1 MKRFLSVVVNF
12 TVLALVVVLPGDL
25 QVEAQQRVK
34 SLVDDEAG
42 HVALGL
48 AIRRLGVSGTF
59 MQAAAHPD
67 DEHNGLYAM
76 LTHGQG
82 LRSIDVQT
90 TRGGGGQNEIGPELF
105 QDIAVLRTAELMAAH
120 TLDGAEQR
128 FTRAIDFGYSF
139 SPEEIYRVWG
149 RDEVVGDFTRLIR
162 TFRPE
167 VVLTMNIQG
176 SGGDRAH
183 EATAVLVREAYEA
196 AADPA
201 RFPEQ
206 IREGL
211 RPWQAKKLYFTG
223 RRGGPPGAPT
233 DQTFA
238 TIDTDIFDPLL
249 GRTYSEIGFDARSN
263 HKCQGMG
270 QLSRLPGAG
279 FGRRGGYQLVETTIP
294 GQKGKDEASLF
305 EGIDTGLTSLAEFAG
320 QTPPDAL
327 TSGLAAIADAARRA
341 REAFDARDD
350 DATAAPIEAGL
361 TAVRALRARL
371 NSMDLDEN
379 ARYEIDFR
387 LQNEEEDFE
396 NAVLAAHG
404 LSLQAVADDG
414 LVVGGQPINVT
425 LLAVNRGASDVT
437 LSEVAVAG
445 FDATGG
451 CQPAVVAKRTGIY
464 TCDAD
469 VRVPATAKLT
479 DRYWTDRYWKSPRP
493 ALALNIYDPDVPWG
507 APFRPT
513 PFRATF
519 RVKAGDVEVTR
530 DLPVRFRYADDIF
543 VGEKEMDV
551 SVVPTFSVKTTPTM
565 AVIPAAAAEST
576 VQPVEEQVMVSVTN
590 GTSEA
595 AQATVRLELPEGWTA
610 EPATAPLEFMS
621 QDEALTVRFTVTVP
635 ATASLGEHLVRAVV
649 TSPATGSQQFASGY
663 QEVEYPHIERR
674 QVIKPA
680 ETTFKVMD
688 VRITPDI
695 TLGYI
700 VGAGDQV
707 PPALEQL
714 GASVTFIDTDELA
727 WGELSRY
734 DVIMTGVR
742 AYERRTD
749 LQAYNRR
756 LIDYVED
763 GGTLIVQYNKMAF
776 NQEQYGP
783 YPATVSR
790 NRVTDETG
798 PVRVLVSDHPVF
810 NTPNTIDEDTWRGW
824 VQERGLYFLGEK
836 DPQYV
841 DLLSVEEPFP
851 DNAGVKV
858 GALVEAKAGEGRWI
872 YVGLGLWRQI
882 PAGVEGAYEL
892 LANLISLGRAPQQAA
907 P

>member
-1 MKRFLSVVVNF
+1 MRRFLTGLVTF
-12 TVLALVVVLPGDL
+12 AVLALVPVLPGDL
-25 QVEAQQRVK
+25 GVEAQQRVK
-34 SLVDDEAG
+34 SLVADDAG
-42 HVALGL
+42 HVELGL

-105 QDIAVLRTAELMAAH
+105 QDLAVLRTAELMAAH
-120 TLDGAEQR
+120 ELDGAEQW
-128 FTRAIDFGYSF
+128 FIRAIDPGYSF
-139 SPEEIYRVWG
+139 SPEEMYKVWG

-167 VVLTMNIQG
+167 VVLTMRDQG
-176 SGGDRAH
+176 RGGGRAH
-183 EATAVLVREAYEA
+183 EATAVLVREAYQA

-201 RFPEQ
+201 RFPDQ
-206 IREGL
+206 IKEGL

-223 RRGGPPGAPT
+223 PPPDT
-233 DQTFA
+233 KLA
-238 TIDTDIFDPLL
+238 TIDTQIFDPLL
-249 GRTYSEIGFDARSN
+249 GRTYSEIGADARSN

-270 QLSRLPGAG
+270 QLSGLPAAG
-279 FGRRGGYQLVETTIP
+279 FGRGGRYELVETTIP

-305 EGIDTGLTSLAEFAG
+305 EGIDTSLTSLAQFGG

-327 TSGLAAIADAARRA
+327 RSGLAAIAAAARRA
-341 REAFDARDD
+341 GTAFDAGDD

-361 TAVRALRARL
+361 TAVRALRAKL
-371 NSMDLDEN
+371 DSMGLDET

-387 LQNEEEDFE
+387 LQNEEADFE

-404 LSLQAVADDG
+404 LSLHAVADDG
-414 LVVGGQPINVT
+414 LVVGGQPIKVT

-451 CQPAVVAKRTGIY
+451 CMPAPVAKRTGIY

-479 DRYWTDRYWKSPRP
+479 DRYWTDRYWHRP
-493 ALALNIYDPDVPWG
+493 QPDLALNIFDPDVPWG

-530 DLPVRFRYADDIF
+530 DLPVRFRYAEDIF
-543 VGEKEMDV
+543 IGEKHMDV

-576 VQPVEEQVMVSVTN
+576 AKPVEEQVVVSVTN
-590 GTSEA
+590 GTRGA
-595 AQATVRLELPEGWTA
+595 AQATVRLELPEGWKA
-610 EPATAPLEFMS
+610 EPATVPLEFMNE
-621 QDEALTVRFTVTVP
+621 DEALTVRFTVIAP
-635 ATASLGEHLVRAVV
+635 AGASLGEHLVRAVV
-649 TSPATGSQQFASGY
+649 SSPTTGSQQFASGY

-688 VRITPDI
+688 VGITPDI

-727 WGELSRY
+727 WGDLSKY

-756 LIDYVED
+756 LLDYVER
-763 GGTLIVQYNKMAF
+763 GGTVIVQYNKMEF
-776 NQEQYGP
+776 NQAQYGP
-783 YPATVSR
+783 YPAEVSR
-790 NRVTDETG
+790 DRVTDETG
-798 PVRVLVSDHPVF
+798 TVRVLVPDHPVF
-810 NTPNTIDEDTWRGW
+810 STPNTIDEDTWKGW

-836 DPQYV
+836 DRQYV
-841 DLLSVEEPFP
+841 DLLSVEESFP
-851 DNAGVKV
+851 DNQGVKV

-882 PAGVEGAYEL
+882 PAVVDGSYEL
-892 LANLISLGRAPQQAA
+892 LANLISLGRAPQQAGR
-907 P
+907 